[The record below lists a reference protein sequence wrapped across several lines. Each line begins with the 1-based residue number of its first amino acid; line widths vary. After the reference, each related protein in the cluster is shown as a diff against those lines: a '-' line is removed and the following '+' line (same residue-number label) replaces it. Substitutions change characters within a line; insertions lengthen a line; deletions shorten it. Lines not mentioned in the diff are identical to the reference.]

1 MKWFRTSRL
10 HSSMRSDGGLQIN
23 ASNWLQQNR
32 FCAFGAQLNSESHTA
47 EGWENPPHPREK
59 TLSPWVDTLQPFG
72 WLKPTLCVQDDTECT
87 CVFGF
92 LFSTCEKHSRGED
105 NAPTLAKM
113 RSFVSGLL
121 RRTHHF
127 PDQRQRGCIQEPM
140 RFIMLLYI

>member
-1 MKWFRTSRL
+1 MPPIDFRRTVFVHLEPSLTLSLTQRRD
-10 HSSMRSDGGLQIN
+10 RS
-23 ASNWLQQNR
+23 
-32 FCAFGAQLNSESHTA
+32 
-47 EGWENPPHPREK
+47 PPHPSEK
-59 TLSPWVDTLQPFG
+59 TLSPWVDTLQPFS
-72 WLKPTLCVQDDTECT
+72 WLQPTLCVQDDTACS
-87 CVFGF
+87 CVFRF
-92 LFSTCEKHSRGED
+92 LFSTCEKYSRGED